1 MPDIITFNG
10 FEIEVEEVHPDI
22 DGLVR
27 FKLQRDWSKVEDAFI
42 PNCTVFQW
50 VKNQGG
56 VFWDQSEKKAA
67 SNSALRRF
75 IEQGIF
81 RFNGKILKPDSM
93 LNFPV
98 ISVIMFPKSENFYST
113 IW

>member
-1 MPDIITFNG
+1 MSEVITFNG
-10 FEIEVEEVHPDI
+10 HEIEVEEIHPEI

-27 FKLQRDWSKVEDAFI
+27 FKLQRSWSRVTEAFI
-42 PNCTVFQW
+42 PNVTAFQW
-50 VKNQGG
+50 VKSQGG
-56 VFWDQSEKKAA
+56 VFWDQSERKAA

-81 RFNGKILKPDSM
+81 RFNGKILKPDTV

-98 ISVIMFPKSENFYST
+98 ISVIMFPKSEVHYST